1 MNYEL
6 ALYDLTLLVV
16 GVVNIAMA
24 TGLLMNNYTYRH
36 YPVYHRSRMLTAVF
50 FAVFGIGLILHYHY
64 HWRQACPPLATALSL
79 TYFHI
84 AGVAVTW
91 SHTSLLNPRY
101 LSRRVAARDIAFLAI
116 GIPTYWLTA
125 MFNVPGSMFIFL
137 LHAVWMT
144 YDFYTAYYRI
154 RHRLR
159 GIQSSTQHARC
170 FRWML
175 LSCHLIIAF
184 GIGSI
189 YTETEENLV
198 ELTEMIEAEFPAI
211 YASGNPDMLFCLVST
226 DETTWMIWYGE
237 GAEKAVRDSFPEYDG
252 GDR

>member
-154 RHRLR
+154 SHRLR

-189 YTETEENLV
+189 VFTFLLPTAIWPYTVLLCVGGMVFAYIYYSISEYGAVIDYATNV
-198 ELTEMIEAEFPAI
+198 AEDVG
-211 YASGNPDMLFCLVST
+211 S
-226 DETTWMIWYGE
+226 
-237 GAEKAVRDSFPEYDG
+237 
-252 GDR
+252 